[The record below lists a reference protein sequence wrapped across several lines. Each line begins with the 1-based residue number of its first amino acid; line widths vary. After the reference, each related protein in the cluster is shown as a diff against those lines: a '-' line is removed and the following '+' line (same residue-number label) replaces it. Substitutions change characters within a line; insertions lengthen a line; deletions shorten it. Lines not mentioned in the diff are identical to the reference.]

1 MNIYCKKF
9 IFLIFI
15 FLLSGRFIS
24 AQPCT
29 NPSTSN
35 CADAISGGSE
45 FIMSTS
51 GNVDFEFD
59 DMSKFINGIT
69 HSGSTRLRLK
79 VDELVS
85 GQCKWKLIMYIDN
98 NGTTPDNEWETLTT
112 YGTTGDKP
120 QLDLIQVKVYNG
132 CGTPV
137 ANGIFQIFS
146 NNVQYDIL
154 DIIPDQSTQHNPAPC
169 DGTHVN
175 GPGSYLTD
183 YNEYN
188 FTIDYRILPGY
199 SLQSGAYQIKIHFC
213 LVEVS

>member
-1 MNIYCKKF
+1 MKIIQIKF
-9 IFLIFI
+9 FLLIFVFFAPAKSI
-15 FLLSGRFIS
+15 R

-29 NPSTSN
+29 NPTTSN
-35 CADAISGGSE
+35 CADAIAGTSE
-45 FIMSTS
+45 FIMSTP

-59 DMSKFINGIT
+59 DMRKFINGIT

-79 VDELVS
+79 VNEIVV
-85 GQCKWKLIMYIDN
+85 GTCKWRLMMYIDN
-98 NGTTPDNEWETLTT
+98 NGTLPNNEWETLTT
-112 YGTTGDKP
+112 YSATGSNP
-120 QLDLIQVKVYNG
+120 QLTLIQVKVYNG
-132 CGTPV
+132 CGTPL

-154 DIIPDQSTQHNPAPC
+154 DIIPQLAVQNNPAPC
-169 DGTHVN
+169 DGTPIN

-199 SLQSGAYQIKIHFC
+199 ALRSGAYQIKIHFC
-213 LVEVS
+213 LVEVP